1 MEEISISPT
10 QYRQN
15 GRPEA
20 TWKFDGNK
28 VTVTYEDGTS
38 DSPMALQVW
47 DATVI
52 DDQDILAQTDKDVP
66 AGATRAITVEL
77 PCGKRLQLDSV
88 SRDTWQRPDID
99 QHSQGAF
106 HSGGLVR
113 TDECLVTTTTAAP
126 PVTTTTEAP
135 PSTTTSTTITTTTTE
150 ADPPA
155 TTTSTTATPTLPE
168 TGASTMVA
176 TSAGASIL
184 VLGALL
190 LAISRKLLSGVYGDR

>member
-1 MEEISISPT
+1 MEETSISPT

-20 TWKFDGNK
+20 TWKFDGNT
-28 VTVTYEDGTS
+28 VTVTYDDGAS
-38 DSPMALQVW
+38 DSLMALQVW

-52 DDQDILAQTDKDVP
+52 DDQDLLAQADQDVP
-66 AGATRAITVEL
+66 AGATRTITVEL

-88 SRDTWQRPDID
+88 SRDTWQRPDIA

-113 TDECLVTTTTAAP
+113 TDECVTTTTTTP
-126 PVTTTTEAP
+126 PTTTTTEAP
-135 PSTTTSTTITTTTTE
+135 PATTTTTAITTTTVE

-155 TTTSTTATPTLPE
+155 TTTSSVAVPTLPE

-184 VLGALL
+184 VAGVVL